1 MRPQERARATFG
13 MCVCCMYARLSL
25 SYYGRLVYD
34 PRESA
39 NFYETGY
46 EWSELVAGL
55 VALHVWEI
63 APLIGNHCRPAP
75 RRADTAPTRRTP
87 HTSSRAPRIR
97 RLGVSRTLQ
106 HAPSRPPQTTYH
118 ITRTHPCLRSRMHGL
133 YRYPGYW
140 SYALCTSRACL
151 ADFAHSMQSP
161 PPHVPI
167 PHAPAASA
175 TRHAHPQSAQAP
187 PCLRKPPWQVRTQTA
202 TAALARRPARTAP
215 TTRSP
220 RRWGRSLGRPR

>member
-1 MRPQERARATFG
+1 MNGANLS
-13 MCVCCMYARLSL
+13 RLS
-25 SYYGRLVYD
+25 SSCVGDRTID
-34 PRESA
+34 
-39 NFYETGY
+39 
-46 EWSELVAGL
+46 WK
-55 VALHVWEI
+55 
-63 APLIGNHCRPAP
+63 PLPPAP
-75 RRADTAPTRRTP
+75 RRADTALTRTP

-97 RLGVSRTLQ
+97 RLGGSRTLQ

-118 ITRTHPCLRSRMHGL
+118 ITHTHACSRLHGL
-133 YRYPGYW
+133 YMSGDVGLT
-140 SYALCTSRACL
+140 LCAPRVQRACL

-187 PCLRKPPWQVRTQTA
+187 PCLRKPPWRVRTQTA

-220 RRWGRSLGRPR
+220 RRWGRSLGRPQ

>member
-1 MRPQERARATFG
+1 MERTCRGACRAS
-13 MCVCCMYARLSL
+13 CVGDRTI
-25 SYYGRLVYD
+25 D
-34 PRESA
+34 
-39 NFYETGY
+39 
-46 EWSELVAGL
+46 WK
-55 VALHVWEI
+55 
-63 APLIGNHCRPAP
+63 PLPPGAAP
-75 RRADTAPTRRTP
+75 RRHRTYAPHPT
-87 HTSSRAPRIR
+87 H
-97 RLGVSRTLQ
+97 L
-106 HAPSRPPQTTYH
+106 
-118 ITRTHPCLRSRMHGL
+118 ITRTSHPTPGGFPHAPACPLQAPSDDISHYTYTPMPARACMVYIDIR
-133 YRYPGYW
+133 GYW

-167 PHAPAASA
+167 PHPPAASA